1 MENTP
6 YLYETLLRVLGQHSN
21 WLDLRDCSEST
32 GLLLEDVYRKV
43 RGRTFD
49 PGGQSDVRSR

>member
-21 WLDLRDCSEST
+21 WLDLRHRTTLTWMMVGLICSKT
-32 GLLLEDVYRKV
+32 V
-43 RGRTFD
+43 RLGAWAPF
-49 PGGQSDVRSR
+49 VVSRAQ